1 MVIEVNTKKG
11 ENKVEQGLLEVLLD
25 GGKVHVRLHSLF
37 VQLWCGPREHTPDDD
52 GDNENDSA
60 AVVYFWRR
68 LKQ

>member
-1 MVIEVNTKKG
+1 M
-11 ENKVEQGLLEVLLD
+11 LLD
-25 GGKVHVRLHSLF
+25 GGKVHVRLLHSLL